1 MIVTF
6 DNRLVLNKHDDDND
20 DDDDDD
26 DDDYDDYDD
35 KLVSVFQITS
45 GKIFRFAVEWT
56 AMEDERD
63 EMTNCRKPGRR

>member
-1 MIVTF
+1 MSSPSTFTIIIITIFNVIVTF

-45 GKIFRFAVEWT
+45 GKIFRFAVE
-56 AMEDERD
+56 
-63 EMTNCRKPGRR
+63 